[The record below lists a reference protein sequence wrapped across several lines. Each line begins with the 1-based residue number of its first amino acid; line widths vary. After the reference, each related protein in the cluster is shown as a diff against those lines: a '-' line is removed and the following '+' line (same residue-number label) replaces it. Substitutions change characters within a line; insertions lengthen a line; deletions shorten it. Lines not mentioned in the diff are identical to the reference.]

1 MGDVMKRHLFQRK
14 AVIRRYFLLTPVVF
28 AVLAFIACD
37 TGTNSGPVNLL
48 IGTWKRETD
57 TAVYEITFTDT
68 EYIYKAA
75 YNQEGGH
82 ENIITTNEYI
92 SNGSLF
98 SIFTTISIYNDNNY
112 VVMKN
117 TYYYYIK
124 DDRLLISNFNNYGGF
139 YEFFEYKK
147 TR

>member
-1 MGDVMKRHLFQRK
+1 MKKHLFLGK
-14 AVIRRYFLLTPVVF
+14 VTLRRYFLLTPVVF

-48 IGTWKRETD
+48 IGTWRRETNI
-57 TAVYEITFTDT
+57 AVYEITFTDT
-68 EYIYKAA
+68 EYIYTAV
-75 YNQEGGH
+75 YTEESGYQN
-82 ENIITTNEYI
+82 TNKTREYI

-98 SIFTTISIYNDNNY
+98 SIFTTISIYNDDNY
-112 VVMKN
+112 PVMEN

-124 DDRLLISNFNNYGGF
+124 GDRLLISNFNNNGGS